1 MKSNSLKRIF
11 LDHASATPVLP
22 EVLDS
27 MMPFFSDSFENPS
40 ALYKEAVF
48 AKQTVFNARKQI
60 ASILKALPDE
70 IIFAGSGTEADNL
83 ALHGILSEAVKKS
96 TNAQKNHRP
105 HIIISPFEHSA
116 IREVV
121 AQLVKNGGAVSI
133 LPLYSDGRV
142 KPEDVE
148 KLLTKHTILVSVMY
162 ANNEI
167 GTIQPIKNIAKVI
180 RHFNKFYGNKK
191 IYFHT
196 DASQAANYLNLN
208 VLELGVD
215 MMTLD
220 ASKIYG
226 PKGIGMLFV
235 KRGVPLNAQILGG
248 GQEGGRR
255 SGTENVPAIVG
266 FAKALSIVQGDAQKE
281 SKRLT
286 RIRDMAIQTIVA
298 DFPSSHLNGSALHRL
313 PNNINM
319 CFEGIDAEFATIKL
333 DVKGFAISTTSS
345 CEAQSD
351 DPRSIAVEALGVSG
365 CAQSS
370 LRITLGRS
378 TTASDM
384 KKCIST
390 LKKVLS

>member
-1 MKSNSLKRIF
+1 MKKNLVKRIF

-27 MMPFFSDSFENPS
+27 MVPFFSDSFENPS
-40 ALYKEAVF
+40 ALYKEAVL
-48 AKQTVFNARKQI
+48 AKQTVLHARKQI

-70 IIFAGSGTEADNL
+70 IIFTASGTEADNL
-83 ALHGILSEAVKKS
+83 ALRGILSEVLKKS
-96 TNAQKNHRP
+96 TNTQKNHRP
-105 HIIISPFEHSA
+105 NIIISPFEHSA

-121 AQLVKNGGAVSI
+121 AEFVKGGGTVLI
-133 LPLYSDGRV
+133 LPLYPDGRV
-142 KPEDVE
+142 KPEDVR
-148 KLLTKHTILVSVMY
+148 KLLTKHTVLVSVIY

-167 GTIQPIKNIAKVI
+167 GTIQPIKYIAKVI
-180 RHFNKFYGNKK
+180 RHVNKFSGGKK

-220 ASKIYG
+220 ASKLYG

-235 KRGVPLNAQILGG
+235 KRGTPLVAQILGG

-255 SGTENVPAIVG
+255 SGTENVPAIIG
-266 FAKALSIVQGDAQKE
+266 FTKALSIVQRDAQKE

-286 RIRDMAIQTIVA
+286 RIRDMVIQTIVA
-298 DFPSSHLNGSALHRL
+298 DFPNSHLNGSALHRL

-319 CFEGIDAEFATIKL
+319 CFEGIDAEFATLKL
-333 DVKGFAISTTSS
+333 DVKGFAVSTTSS

-378 TTASDM
+378 TSAGDM
-384 KKCIST
+384 KKFIST

>member
-1 MKSNSLKRIF
+1 MKSKSAKRIF
-11 LDHASATPVLP
+11 FDHASATPVLP
-22 EVLDS
+22 EVVDS

-48 AKQTVFNARKQI
+48 SKQTVLHARKQI

-70 IIFAGSGTEADNL
+70 IIFTGSGTEADNL
-83 ALHGILSEAVKKS
+83 ALRGIFSEVFNKS
-96 TNAQKNHRP
+96 TNAQKNRRP

-121 AQLVKNGGAVSI
+121 AEFAKNGGLVST

-148 KLLTKHTILVSVMY
+148 KLLSKNTILVSVMY

-167 GTIQPIKNIAKVI
+167 GTIQPIKHIAKVI
-180 RHFNKFYGNKK
+180 RHFNKFHANKK

-235 KRGVPLNAQILGG
+235 KRGIPLSAHVVGG

-266 FAKALSIVQGDAQKE
+266 FAKALSIVQGDAQRE

-286 RIRDMAIQTIVA
+286 RIRDVAIQTIVA

-319 CFEGIDAEFATIKL
+319 CIKGIDAEFVTLML
-333 DVKGFAISTTSS
+333 DVKGFAVSTTSS

-378 TTASDM
+378 TTSQDM
-384 KKCIST
+384 KKFISA